1 MDSNEEKAHNT
12 CPSEAVPHR
21 GLNNIENTEPVQG
34 VPISVQPDPL
44 EENQRLSVVVEAE
57 KILSEVRSAKNDLDI
72 QSELEEAER
81 TFGDFVQALQSTSNE
96 E

>member
-1 MDSNEEKAHNT
+1 MDSIEEKAHST
-12 CPSEAVPHR
+12 YPSEAVPPY
-21 GLNNIENTEPVQG
+21 GLNNMENTER
-34 VPISVQPDPL
+34 VPISVQPDPT
-44 EENQRLSVVVEAE
+44 EEIQRLSIVAEAE
-57 KILSEVRSAKNDLDI
+57 KILCEVRSAKNDLDI